1 MTTTENFDYSFLLDL
16 VSQSNNEF
24 KKENQVENNISTT
37 TKQTLKHCIYSNV
50 EVTIS
55 VNYND
60 ETDTS
65 VWVFDGEKMSRKF
78 NNISLEKA
86 IIEANKLINN

>member
-37 TKQTLKHCIYSNV
+37 TKQT
-50 EVTIS
+50 
-55 VNYND
+55 
-60 ETDTS
+60 
-65 VWVFDGEKMSRKF
+65 
-78 NNISLEKA
+78 
-86 IIEANKLINN
+86 

>member
-16 VSQSNNEF
+16 VSQSN

-37 TKQTLKHCIYSNV
+37 TKQTLKHCLYSNV

>member
-37 TKQTLKHCIYSNV
+37 TKQTLKHCLYSNV

-86 IIEANKLINN
+86 IIEANKPINN